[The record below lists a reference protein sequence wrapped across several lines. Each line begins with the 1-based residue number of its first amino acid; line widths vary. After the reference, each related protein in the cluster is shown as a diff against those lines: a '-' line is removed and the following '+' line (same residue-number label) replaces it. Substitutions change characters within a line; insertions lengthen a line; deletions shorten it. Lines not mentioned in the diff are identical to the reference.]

1 MRISLLFAALLSGVL
16 CTAQTTLILKKQR
29 PPQLDVST
37 YRQVAVGD
45 IVGPSGTKNEQSLDF
60 TDVLTSRLF
69 NAKTLEVIDRA
80 TLDNLFGS
88 QKYKDL
94 QVLDEQAKQILN
106 KKLGN
111 AVFMSG
117 RLQSQKLEQ
126 KLIYVDQSVVLN
138 GCNRTYYYEAKGN
151 VTIQL
156 KILDLKTGR
165 MIYSDAVTVPVAKQ
179 TKEECQVPEKLDLD
193 AITRNAIND
202 LSEQVARLIVPYEF
216 TITLQFSDPGTFKSN
231 FKQLKDAIKL
241 LQLNNYDAGL
251 AILKGYTESSDI
263 KDKLKPNA
271 WFNYGLGLYYAGKNA
286 EAKTAFNQCA
296 VANADYAKY
305 VAEYLK
311 LIDDEEAVAKKM
323 ERMKAEREKLQKE
336 NDQEAE
342 AVKNIAPPQSKKPNN
357 SKPKQKN

>member
-45 IVGPSGTKNEQSLDF
+45 IVGPSGIKNEQSLDF
-60 TDVLTSRLF
+60 TDALTSKLF

-80 TLDNLFGS
+80 TLDNIFGS
-88 QKYKDL
+88 QKRKDL
-94 QVLDEQAKQILN
+94 QVLDEQAKQLLN

-111 AVFMSG
+111 AIFISG

-126 KLIYVDQSVVLN
+126 KLIYVDQSVVIN

-165 MIYSDAVTVPVAKQ
+165 MIYSDAVTVPVSKQ
-179 TKEECQVPEKLDLD
+179 TKEDCQVPEKLDLD
-193 AITRNAIND
+193 AITRDAIMD
-202 LSEQVARLIVPYEF
+202 LSSEAARLIVPYDF
-216 TITLQFSDPGTFKSN
+216 TLTLQFSDPGTFKSN

-251 AILKGYTESSDI
+251 SILKGYTESNDI

-271 WFNYGLGLYYAGKNA
+271 WFNYGLGLYYVGKNI

-311 LIDDEEAVAKKM
+311 LIDDEEAVGKKM
-323 ERMKAEREKLQKE
+323 DRMKTEREKIHQEDATETNNEE
-336 NDQEAE
+336 NKSPAPK
-342 AVKNIAPPQSKKPNN
+342 AAAKGKSKSKN
-357 SKPKQKN
+357 